1 MYYGEAMERHS
12 ANLCEKLRER
22 IRSYKVAHPGL
33 SSSQIAKSFNISSS
47 AFGRLENGDIRF
59 PSLDLVL
66 RVLRGTGC
74 KNILQYLEEYF
85 PEIAK
90 TYKEVYSANDGAV
103 FVDTSIEKYFEDPDT
118 FIYML
123 LAYTDSGFVKTD
135 IEELFGLS
143 GLVAVDMMI
152 ADGAIVEKNGRIY
165 GSDNLVRMSA
175 KSAKKLALNTLEHS
189 YDPRNDYD
197 SYLRIFS
204 NSVNFEKV
212 HPQILSILKDAEIK
226 INDILN
232 DRENIGDDCYYS
244 LLSSGS
250 VIKSSKGGMH

>member
-90 TYKEVYSANDGAV
+90 TYKEVYLSNGESQY
-103 FVDTSIEKYFEDPDT
+103 VDLSLEKYFEDPDL

-123 LAYTDSGFVKTD
+123 LSYSDSGFSRVEV
-135 IEELFGLS
+135 EELFGLT
-143 GLVAVDMMI
+143 GVMAIEYLKKNN
-152 ADGAIVEKNGRIY
+152 AIVERNGIFF
-165 GSDNLVRMSA
+165 GSDKFSVMSG
-175 KSAKKLALNTLEHS
+175 KSIKKLAINTLETCHEPTS
-189 YDPRNDYD
+189 D
-197 SYLRIFS
+197 SSFLVYSSQSIDLKKVNKEITALLR
-204 NSVNFEKV
+204 ETHTKM
-212 HPQILSILKDAEIK
+212 QQ
-226 INDILN
+226 ILN
-232 DRENIGDDCYYS
+232 DKNNFGDDHYYFLMS
-244 LLSSGS
+244 AGRIL
-250 VIKSSKGGMH
+250 KGIGEEA